1 MRKPEPVPEEFRD
14 AFLDSMRHMVMVQR
28 VAEVVM
34 VRFCASE
41 ESARKAAEMIVDM
54 VREEYER

>member
-1 MRKPEPVPEEFRD
+1 MGKPESVPEEFRD
-14 AFLDSMRHMVMVQR
+14 AFLDSMRHIVMVQR

-34 VRFCASE
+34 ARFCASE
-41 ESARKAAEMIVDM
+41 ESACKAAEMIVDM